1 MKLTTTLNKIRASS
15 PCTSGWKKLL
25 SHLGT
30 DFNPDAEINLLTVL
44 ESNCVTDMLWA
55 RSATEQDSKRIA
67 SQLAIEFAEQSLP
80 IFENRHPEDQ
90 RPRRAIQ
97 AARDYLDGK
106 IDLEALREA
115 RVHAAAAAAAAD
127 DAADDADDAGGG
139 DAAAYAAYAAT
150 YAAAAATYAADYA
163 ATDAAA
169 DYAADAATY
178 AAADYAREKARE
190 KQADIIRMILEA

>member
-44 ESNCVTDMLWA
+44 ESNGVTDMLWTL
-55 RSATEQDSKRIA
+55 RATEQDSKRIA
-67 SQLAIEFAEQSLP
+67 SQLVIEFAEQLLP

-90 RPRRAIQ
+90 CPRRAIQ

-106 IDLEALREA
+106 IDLGALRKA
-115 RVHAAAAAAAAD
+115 RD
-127 DAADDADDAGGG
+127 
-139 DAAAYAAYAAT
+139 
-150 YAAAAATYAADYA
+150 
-163 ATDAAA
+163 
-169 DYAADAATY
+169 DAATY
-178 AAADYAREKARE
+178 AAAIAAANAAATYATAAATYATAANASAAANVAANAIAAADVAANAIAAPAQCGDWHAAREKARE